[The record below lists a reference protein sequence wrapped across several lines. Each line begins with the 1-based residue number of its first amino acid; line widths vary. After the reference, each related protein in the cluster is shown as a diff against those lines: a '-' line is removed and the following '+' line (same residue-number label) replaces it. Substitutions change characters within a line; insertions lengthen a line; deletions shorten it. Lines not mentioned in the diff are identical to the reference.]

1 MKEVYMTLVI
11 RVAGSLTLNAKDV
24 TDYEI
29 GGFEFVI
36 DEQEVPFDFSGHSM
50 NFLNDKNGQYIQ
62 IETGDNDFFK
72 NYDIDPEPYLETYTE
87 LGIDPIAIT
96 APYLASATAIS
107 YFNFY
112 IELSG
117 GRDLSEDLILESVCF
132 TDEHG
137 GDHYVGSSILG
148 KTLAVIQGE

>member
-1 MKEVYMTLVI
+1 MKEVYMTMVI
-11 RVAGSLTLNAKDV
+11 RVAGSLTLNAKDI

-36 DEQEVPFDFSGHSM
+36 DEQEVPFDFAGYSM
-50 NFLNDKNGQYIQ
+50 NFLSDKNGQYIQ
-62 IETGDNDFFK
+62 IETGDSGFFK
-72 NYDIDPEPYLETYTE
+72 NCDIDPEPYLETYAE
-87 LGIDPIAIT
+87 LGIDPETIM

-112 IELSG
+112 IELSD
-117 GRDLSEDLILESVCF
+117 GRELSKDLILESVCF

-137 GDHYVGSSILG
+137 DDHYAGSSILG